1 MLIGTRRAAL
11 AIVVLSFARDAAA
24 QATNVATARQLANSG
39 IDAIE
44 AGDCDKGAPL
54 LERAEQLHHA
64 AVHLQYVAR
73 CRVTQGRL
81 VAATEMWRRI
91 IRDGAPEGASP
102 AVVAAV
108 NEAQQ
113 KLEKTLARLSSTTV
127 RTASDYPGL
136 SLTLDGTDLPADMVG
151 APQVLDP
158 GDHEL
163 VVSAAGFE
171 RWSRRFTVSEGEAA
185 ELRVELTLLPAG
197 AATTSSESSGP
208 EPKKS
213 SSFLAPAGWITASV
227 GVASIIAGTVTL
239 LTRDSRKS
247 DLDKICPDGNCPSS
261 KITQSQLDDDKG
273 TIEGLTTASNVL
285 LWGGGALL
293 AGGATMIVIASQKS
307 SSKEAGTA
315 LLVGCPRATAG
326 LTLQSRW

>member
-1 MLIGTRRAAL
+1 MLTGTRRAAL
-11 AIVVLSFARDAAA
+11 ALVVLAFARDAAA
-24 QATNVATARQLANSG
+24 QATNVATARQLANAG

-54 LERAEQLHHA
+54 LKRAEQLHHA
-64 AVHLQYVAR
+64 AVHLQYLAR
-73 CRVTQGRL
+73 CRVIQGHL

-91 IRDGAPEGASP
+91 IRDGAPEGSSP

-108 NEAQQ
+108 DEAQQ
-113 KLEKTLARLSSTTV
+113 KLEQTLPRLSTTTV

-136 SLTLDGTDLPADMVG
+136 SLTLDGTELPADMVG
-151 APQVLDP
+151 TPQVLDP

-163 VVSAAGFE
+163 TVSATGFE
-171 RWSRRFTVSEGEAA
+171 KWSRRFTVAEGAAA
-185 ELRVELTLLPAG
+185 ELRVELAPLAETTSP
-197 AATTSSESSGP
+197 AATESPGP
-208 EPKKS
+208 GPKKS

-239 LTRDSRKS
+239 LTRDNRKS

-261 KITQSQLDDDKG
+261 KITPSQLDDRKG
-273 TIEGLTTASNVL
+273 SIEGLTTASNVL

-293 AGGATMIVIASQKS
+293 AGGATMIVIATQKS
-307 SSKEAGTA
+307 SKETGAA
-315 LLVGCPRATAG
+315 LLVGAPRAAAG
-326 LTLQSRW
+326 LTLQGRW